1 MGGVATRVASPEFIG
16 RRQELG
22 SLRGAVARGTAGDA
36 VVVLVGGD
44 AGIGKTR
51 LVEEVAIDARQR
63 GWLVLEGGCV
73 SLGNGEGLPFAPIVE
88 ALRRLPAIIESGGAG
103 AVGDMG
109 ELRTSETS
117 DLGHLL
123 PELGPTTSPD
133 QGMYDRPG
141 WVQARIFE
149 GLLALLR
156 CLGDAIPVVL
166 IVEDLHWAD
175 DSTRD
180 VLSFLARNARTERLA
195 VVGTYRT
202 DELNRRHPLRPWLSE
217 MDRLP
222 RVARIEVSRFGRSE
236 LDAQITAIL
245 GHRPPVRLL
254 DVIERRAEGN
264 PFFVE
269 ELLASG
275 ADRPAEPL
283 PPTLRDVLLT
293 RVTALSE
300 NAQRVLGYAAVAGRT
315 VEADLLAEVAQV
327 DEPDIEGP
335 LREALAAQILT
346 IDPMTRPDAY
356 RFRHAL
362 LAEAVYDDL
371 LPSERRRIHAAYGAV
386 LDARPVPGGAAG
398 VSHLAAL
405 AHHAT
410 AAHEPVL
417 ALRAWVRAARAAS
430 ETHAYGEAARAYEH
444 AIELWDAVPADD
456 RPSDAD
462 AAALYHE
469 GALAAMI
476 SGRNERAV
484 DLAQA
489 AVARLD
495 PDRDLERWAAANE
508 RLARAMWIAGG
519 LDEGLA
525 RLEATA
531 ERLER
536 DEPTPMRARI
546 MAAIAGMHMLIGDHP
561 KAIVTANTAIAIAR
575 ATGSRLAEA
584 NALNTLGT
592 STALIGECADGVSLL
607 REAFAVAREFR
618 DVDDIG
624 RGYANLSSV
633 LTICGQADES
643 YRIAM
648 EGVTWA
654 RSVGASGGFG
664 RFLANNAVEAADA
677 LGRWDEAERVVDEL
691 LVGEPEGVNRLGMI
705 ASVGPLFARRGRKA
719 DAERLLGEGRDL
731 ISTLVEAQFTGP
743 IYVGLVELA
752 LNAGRPDEA
761 AETAVEGVER
771 IGRTSDRFYQSELHA
786 IAARADAD
794 RAEIARA
801 SRDTQTA
808 AAAATTAAE
817 HRDVLRIW
825 AAESPGPQSFGGL
838 LASDLATAT
847 AEARRAEGE
856 AHPAA
861 WQTAVETADR
871 AGSAWRKA
879 YTRYRYA
886 EALLGARAPRP
897 DAARALGDAMASAE
911 TLSAEPLIGWIDGLA
926 RRSRVAIPD
935 TTPAT
940 ATEEPERPSADDHG
954 LTAREREVLAL
965 LVEGHTNRRIGERLF
980 ISEST
985 AGVHV
990 SNILGKL
997 GVSTRTEAATVAAR
1011 LGLVD

>member
-16 RRQELG
+16 RRQELS
-22 SLRGAVARGTAGDA
+22 SLRAAVERGTAGDA

-51 LVEEVAIDARQR
+51 LTEEVAGDARQR

-103 AVGDMG
+103 AIRDIG

-117 DLGHLL
+117 DLGRLL
-123 PELGPTTSPD
+123 PELGPTTNPE

-222 RVARIEVSRFGRSE
+222 RVARIEVSRFERSE

-254 DVIERRAEGN
+254 DAIERRAEGN

-275 ADRPAEPL
+275 ADRPAVPL

-300 NAQRVLGYAAVAGRT
+300 DAQRVLGYAAVAGRT
-315 VEADLLAEVAQV
+315 VDADLLAEVAQV

-346 IDPMTRPDAY
+346 IDPTMRPDAY

-371 LPSERRRIHAAYGAV
+371 LPSERRRIHATYGDV

-430 ETHAYGEAARAYEH
+430 DTHAYGEAARAYMH
-444 AIELWDAVPADD
+444 AIELWDAAPADD
-456 RPSDAD
+456 RPTDAD
-462 AAALYHE
+462 GAALYHE

-476 SGRNERAV
+476 SGKNEWAV

-489 AVARLD
+489 AVDRLD
-495 PDRDLERWAAANE
+495 PDRDLERWADANE

-525 RLEATA
+525 RLEATS
-531 ERLER
+531 ERLEH
-536 DEPTPMRARI
+536 DEPSPIRARI
-546 MAAIAGMHMLIGDHP
+546 MASIAGMHMLRGDHP
-561 KAIVTANTAIAIAR
+561 KAIVTANAAIEVAR
-575 ATGSRLAEA
+575 AAGSRLSEA
-584 NALNTLGT
+584 HALNTLGT
-592 STALIGECADGVSLL
+592 STALIGQCAEGLTSL
-607 REAFAVAREFR
+607 REAFDVAREFN

-633 LTICGQADES
+633 LTICGLAEES
-643 YRIAM
+643 YRFAM

-654 RSVGASGGFG
+654 RSVGAAGGYG
-664 RFLANNAVEAADA
+664 RFIAGNAVEAADA
-677 LGRWDEAERVVDEL
+677 LGRWDDAERVVDDF
-691 LVGEPEGVNRLGMI
+691 LVGDPEGVNRLGMT
-705 ASVGPLFARRGRKA
+705 ASVGPLFARRGRTA
-719 DAERLLGEGRDL
+719 DAERLLGDGRDL
-731 ISTLVEAQFTGP
+731 ISSLVEAQFTGP

-752 LNAGRPDEA
+752 LNAGHPDEA
-761 AETAVEGVER
+761 AATAVEGLER
-771 IGRTSDRFYQSELHA
+771 IGRTSDRYYQSELHS
-786 IAARADAD
+786 IAARAEAD
-794 RAEIARA
+794 RAEIAQA
-801 SRDTQTA
+801 TRDSPSAMA
-808 AAAATTAAE
+808 AAKAAAV
-817 HRDVLRIW
+817 HRDVLRLW
-825 AAESPGPQSFGGL
+825 AAESPGPQTFGGL
-838 LASDLATAT
+838 LAADLAIAT
-847 AEARRAEGE
+847 GEVRRAEGE
-856 AHPAA
+856 ADPAA
-861 WQTAVETADR
+861 WGAAVEAADR
-871 AGSAWRKA
+871 TGSAWRKA
-879 YTRYRYA
+879 YARYRSA
-886 EALLGARAPRP
+886 ESLLGARAPRP
-897 DAARALGDAMASAE
+897 DAARALAEAMARAE
-911 TLSAEPLIGWIDGLA
+911 ALGALPLIGWIDGLA
-926 RRSRVAIPD
+926 RRSRVAIPAA
-935 TTPAT
+935 TPSEPA
-940 ATEEPERPSADDHG
+940 AEPERPPVDDRG
-954 LTAREREVLAL
+954 LTTREREVLAL